1 MAKLNVLEIKGQQ
14 PRPRIGRSYIKVIT
28 ASGGTQVI
36 EVSGE
41 KLIAMLKNKNISAL
55 AVYGD

>member
-1 MAKLNVLEIKGQQ
+1 MSKLKVLEIKGQT
-14 PRPRIGRSYIKVIT
+14 PKPRIGRSYIKIIT

-36 EVSGE
+36 EVDGD
-41 KLIAMLKNKNISAL
+41 KLITMLKNRSAL